1 MREER
6 IELSQRERD
15 RLKVL
20 HQVEQGYL
28 TQAEAGQRVQVSAR
42 HLRRLHVEAGYFQ
55 DTGQQDFRF
64 TRYNLEAVQYLPL
77 DDGHVVVIR
86 LLGLVNDEKGNT
98 QIPLSEK
105 TILGGRK
112 SLTEMWVDLP
122 AGAA

>member
-42 HLRRLHVEAGYFQ
+42 QVRPGLR
-55 DTGQQDFRF
+55 
-64 TRYNLEAVQYLPL
+64 
-77 DDGHVVVIR
+77 
-86 LLGLVNDEKGNT
+86 
-98 QIPLSEK
+98 
-105 TILGGRK
+105 GGRGWR
-112 SLTEMWVDLP
+112 SN
-122 AGAA
+122 GS